1 MPADQPEE
9 RPLEEQVT
17 WEVTDG
23 VATITINDPEAGN
36 ALTSDMRDR
45 IADLFDSAS
54 ADLNVRAV
62 LLTGTGPK
70 HFCTGAN
77 LRGAQKADPDR
88 PAEAPTPASGDI
100 ARVIRYGWQ
109 NTVRSVL
116 DCEKPV
122 IAAVNGTAAG
132 GGANLAL
139 ACDMLVFEESARLI
153 EVFVRR
159 GIMPD
164 AGGAY
169 LLPRIVGLPRAKEIL
184 FTGDAVSAAD
194 AERFGI
200 ANRVV
205 PDGESVAT
213 ANELAAKLATG
224 PTRAIAMTKWLVNR
238 SMESSRHTAFEE
250 EAYAQELV
258 QHSHDAKEG
267 VASFRERRETEF
279 KGW

>member
-1 MPADQPEE
+1 MSGE
-9 RPLEEQVT
+9 RPIDEQITYDVD
-17 WEVTDG
+17 DG
-23 VATITINDPEAGN
+23 VATITINDPDQGN
-36 ALTSDMRDR
+36 SLTGEMRDHL
-45 IADLFDSAS
+45 AAQFDRASAS
-54 ADLNVRAV
+54 LAVRAV
-62 LLTGTGPK
+62 VLAAAGGK

-77 LRGAQKADPDR
+77 LRGARTEDPDR
-88 PAEAPTPASGDI
+88 PADAPTPAGGDV
-100 ARVIRYGWQ
+100 ARMIRYGWQ
-109 NTVRSVL
+109 NLVRSVL

-122 IAAVNGTAAG
+122 VAAVDGTAAG
-132 GGANLAL
+132 GGANLVL
-139 ACDMLVFEESARLI
+139 ACDLVVMGESARLI

-184 FTGDAVSAAD
+184 FLGGDLAATD

-205 PDGESVAT
+205 PDGEVAAT
-213 ANELAAKLATG
+213 ARDYADRLAAL
-224 PTRAIAMTKWLVNR
+224 PTRALAMTKWLVNR
-238 SMESSRHTAFEE
+238 SFESSRHTAFEE

-258 QHSHDAKEG
+258 QTTHDAQEG
-267 VASFRERRETEF
+267 VAAFRERRQPEF

>member
-1 MPADQPEE
+1 MSDE
-9 RPLEEQVT
+9 RPLDDQVT
-17 WEVTDG
+17 YDVTDD

-36 ALTSDMRDR
+36 ALTGDMRDR
-45 IADLFDSAS
+45 TADLFDQASAS
-54 ADLNVRAV
+54 LNVRAV
-62 LLTGTGPK
+62 VLTGTGPK

-77 LRGAQKADPDR
+77 LRGARPEYPDR
-88 PAEAPTPASGDI
+88 PADAPMPAGGDV
-100 ARVIRYGWQ
+100 ARMMRYGWQ
-109 NTVRSVL
+109 NLVRSVL

-122 IAAVNGTAAG
+122 VAAVNGTAAG

-139 ACDMLVFEESARLI
+139 ACDLLVFAESARLI

-205 PDGESVAT
+205 PDGEALAT
-213 ANELAAKLATG
+213 ANELATKLATG

-238 SMESSRHTAFEE
+238 SMESSRHTALEE

-258 QHSHDAKEG
+258 QHTHDAKEG
-267 VASFRERRETEF
+267 VASFRERRDTEF

>member
-1 MPADQPEE
+1 MTDERTLDQLIACEIRE
-9 RPLEEQVT
+9 
-17 WEVTDG
+17 DG
-23 VATITINDPEAGN
+23 VAVVTIDDPENGN
-36 ALTSDMRDR
+36 ALTGAMRDHL
-45 IADLFDSAS
+45 AATFDRLSAS
-54 ADLNVRAV
+54 LRVRAV
-62 LLTGTGPK
+62 VLTGAGPK

-77 LRGAQKADPDR
+77 LRGAQPEDPDR
-88 PAEAPTPASGDI
+88 PADAPTPASGDV
-100 ARVIRYGWQ
+100 ARMIRRGWQ
-109 NTVRSVL
+109 NLVRSVL

-122 IAAVNGTAAG
+122 VGALNGTAAG

-139 ACDMLVFEESARLI
+139 ACDLVVMGESARLI

-184 FTGDAVSAAD
+184 FLGGDVSAAEC
-194 AERFGI
+194 ERFGI

-205 PDGESVAT
+205 PDGEVLDGALDY
-213 ANELAAKLATG
+213 AARLAAG

-238 SMESSRHTAFEE
+238 SFESSRHTAFEE

-258 QHSHDAKEG
+258 QHTADAGEG
-267 VASFRERRETEF
+267 VAAFRERREVQYR
-279 KGW
+279 GW

>member
-1 MPADQPEE
+1 MSDETSVE
-9 RPLEEQVT
+9 DLITR
-17 WEVTDG
+17 EVRDDG
-23 VATITINDPEAGN
+23 VAVVTINDPENGN
-36 ALTSDMRDR
+36 ALTGEMRDHL
-45 IADLFDSAS
+45 ADTFDELSGS
-54 ADLNVRAV
+54 LRVRSIV
-62 LLTGTGPK
+62 LTGAGPK

-77 LRGAQKADPDR
+77 LRGARADDPDR
-88 PAEAPTPASGDI
+88 PADAPTPAGGDV
-100 ARVIRYGWQ
+100 ARMIRRGWQ
-109 NTVRSVL
+109 NLVRSVL

-122 IAAVNGTAAG
+122 VGAANGTAAG
-132 GGANLAL
+132 GGANLLL
-139 ACDMLVFEESARLI
+139 ACDLVVMAESARLI

-184 FTGDAVSAAD
+184 FLGGDVTAAEC
-194 AERFGI
+194 ERYGI

-205 PDGESVAT
+205 PDGDALDG
-213 ANELAAKLATG
+213 ALDYAARLATG

-258 QHSHDAKEG
+258 QHTSDAGEG
-267 VASFRERRETEF
+267 VAAFRERREVNF
-279 KGW
+279 RGW

>member
-1 MPADQPEE
+1 MSDE
-9 RPLEEQVT
+9 RPIDEQVT
-17 WEVTDG
+17 YEVTDEG
-23 VATITINDPEAGN
+23 VAVITINDPEAGN
-36 ALTSDMRDR
+36 ALTGEMRDHL
-45 IADLFDSAS
+45 ADLFDRASAS
-54 ADLNVRAV
+54 LRVRAV
-62 LLTGTGPK
+62 LLTGAGPK

-77 LRGAQKADPDR
+77 LRGARLEDPDR
-88 PAEAPTPASGDI
+88 PAEAPTPAGGDV
-100 ARVIRYGWQ
+100 ARMIRYGWQ
-109 NTVRSVL
+109 NLIRSVL

-122 IAAVNGTAAG
+122 VVAVNGTAAG
-132 GGANLAL
+132 GGANLVL
-139 ACDMLVFEESARLI
+139 ACDLVVFAESARVI

-184 FTGDAVSAAD
+184 FLGGAVSAAE

-205 PDGESVAT
+205 ADDQLRAESE
-213 ANELAAKLATG
+213 ELAGRLAAG

-238 SMESSRHTAFEE
+238 SFESSRHTALEE

-258 QHSHDAKEG
+258 QHSHDAQEG
-267 VASFRERRETEF
+267 VNAFRERRDVEF

>member
-1 MPADQPEE
+1 MSDD
-9 RPLEEQVT
+9 RPIDEQITYAVD
-17 WEVTDG
+17 EG
-23 VATITINDPEAGN
+23 VAVITINDPEQGN
-36 ALTSDMRDR
+36 ALTGDMRDHL
-45 IADLFDSAS
+45 ASLFDRASAS
-54 ADLNVRAV
+54 LNVRAV
-62 LLTGTGPK
+62 VLTAAGPK

-77 LRGAQKADPDR
+77 LRGARAEDPDR
-88 PAEAPTPASGDI
+88 PADAPTPAGGDV
-100 ARVIRYGWQ
+100 ARMIRYGWQ
-109 NTVRSVL
+109 HLIRSVL

-122 IAAVNGTAAG
+122 VAAVNGTAAG
-132 GGANLAL
+132 GGANLVL
-139 ACDMLVFEESARLI
+139 ACDLVVLADSARLI

-184 FTGDAVSAAD
+184 FLGGDVSAAD

-200 ANRVV
+200 ANQVV
-205 PDGESVAT
+205 PADEVLST
-213 ANELAAKLATG
+213 ARGYADRLAVL

-238 SMESSRHTAFEE
+238 SFESSRHTAFEE

-258 QHSHDAKEG
+258 QTSHDAQEG
-267 VASFRERRETEF
+267 VAAFRERRSPDF